1 MVRVVRYGE
10 IRASGQPG
18 ELGSSILSAM
28 KDGAPASHDLQVG
41 TPLGCGPFAGCTHLK
56 STIGSKVYWDL
67 NYIFWMQKWRFI
79 KR

>member
-1 MVRVVRYGE
+1 MVRAVRYGK

-28 KDGAPASHDLQVG
+28 KDGAPASHYLQVG

-56 STIGSKVYWDL
+56 KSQQLPVKSIGILTTFFGCKSGDL
-67 NYIFWMQKWRFI
+67 
-79 KR
+79 